1 MLNIR
6 RTLRLCEKSLVL
18 KYKQI
23 HCTKMPGRPKR
34 KAVDDTAKKAKKAKG
49 ETDLKWDLKWSTAGK
64 PDKNG
69 INPVIVLSSDT
80 LDGCTKIAGFD
91 IDWTVIQTASGRK
104 FATGNEKES
113 FEGSKCLQI

>member
-1 MLNIR
+1 
-6 RTLRLCEKSLVL
+6 
-18 KYKQI
+18 
-23 HCTKMPGRPKR
+23 MPGRPKR

-80 LDGCTKIAGFD
+80 LDGCKKIAGFD

-104 FATGNEKES
+104 FATGKEQEVLAGCN
-113 FEGSKCLQI
+113 FLFCKPLKDV